1 MTSYQKACKTLEI
14 DGVVSIAVVR
24 KQYKLLALKYHPDK
38 NKSDNASAKYQEIK
52 EAHDY
57 LLDNRAFSN
66 DSSTSWSDS
75 STSWSDSSTSWS
87 SSVSSFFET
96 LYNNQHLQKRV
107 FHPLLMRII
116 ETCETKIFENMDSR
130 RANKIYE
137 ILVKYKDAL
146 HLSDDFLKRVYETI
160 RVKVDEV
167 ILLNPNL
174 DDLLNQSV
182 YKHKVEDLCCCY
194 IPLWHSELIYDKH
207 KLVVQ
212 CEPELPENMELDE
225 YNNIHVSL
233 QYNLLEI
240 WGKETIEYSL
250 GNTHTRT
257 FCLDSLKLTKE
268 SQCIV
273 KEREGIPVANDV
285 DIYNVDKISDIYLH
299 ITLC

>member
-1 MTSYQKACKTLEI
+1 MTSYQKACKSLEI
-14 DGVVSIAVVR
+14 EDVLSIAVVR

-38 NKSDNASAKYQEIK
+38 NKSTDASAKYQEIK

-57 LLDNRAFSN
+57 LLKYLDNHAF
-66 DSSTSWSDS
+66 TGDS

-137 ILVKYKDAL
+137 ILVKYKDSL

-160 RVKVDEV
+160 RVKVDAV

-182 YKHKVEDLCCCY
+182 YKYKVDDLLCCY

-212 CEPELPENMELDE
+212 CEPELQDNIELDE

-233 QYNLLEI
+233 QYNLTDI
-240 WGKETIEYSL
+240 WGKERIEFPL
-250 GNTHTRT
+250 GNTQTRT

-273 KEREGIPVANDV
+273 REREGIPVANTV
-285 DIYNVDKISDIYLH
+285 DIYNVDQLSDIYLH

>member
-14 DGVVSIAVVR
+14 EGVVSIAIVR

-38 NKSDNASAKYQEIK
+38 NKSTDASAKYQEIK

-57 LLDNRAFSN
+57 LLKYLDNHHAFAN
-66 DSSTSWSDS
+66 DSFMSG
-75 STSWSDSSTSWS
+75 SSTSWS

-160 RVKVDEV
+160 RVKADAV

-174 DDLLNQSV
+174 DDLLNQLV
-182 YKHKVEDLCCCY
+182 YKYKLDDLLYCY

-212 CEPELPENMELDE
+212 CEPELQDNVELDE

-233 QYNLLEI
+233 KYNLIDI
-240 WGKETIEYSL
+240 WGKETIEFPL
-250 GNTHTRT
+250 GNTQTRT

-268 SQCIV
+268 CQCIV
-273 KEREGIPVANDV
+273 KEREGIPVANTV
-285 DIYNVDKISDIYLH
+285 DIYSVDKISDIYLH

>member
-14 DGVVSIAVVR
+14 EDVLSIAVVR

-38 NKSDNASAKYQEIK
+38 NKSTDASAKYQEIK

-57 LLDNRAFSN
+57 LLKYLDNHVF
-66 DSSTSWSDS
+66 TSDS
-75 STSWSDSSTSWS
+75 FTSDSSTSWS

-137 ILVKYKDAL
+137 ILVKYKDSL

-160 RVKVDEV
+160 RVKVDAV

-182 YKHKVEDLCCCY
+182 YKYKVDDLLCCY

-212 CEPELPENMELDE
+212 CEPELQDNIELDE

-233 QYNLLEI
+233 QYKLIDI
-240 WGKETIEYSL
+240 WGKERIEFPL
-250 GNTHTRT
+250 GNTQIRT

-273 KEREGIPVANDV
+273 REREGIPVANTV
-285 DIYNVDKISDIYLH
+285 DIYNVDQLSDIYLH

>member
-1 MTSYQKACKTLEI
+1 M
-14 DGVVSIAVVR
+14 R
-24 KQYKLLALKYHPDK
+24 
-38 NKSDNASAKYQEIK
+38 
-52 EAHDY
+52 
-57 LLDNRAFSN
+57 
-66 DSSTSWSDS
+66 
-75 STSWSDSSTSWS
+75 DSSTSWS

-160 RVKVDEV
+160 RVKADAI

-174 DDLLNQSV
+174 DDLLNQLV
-182 YKHKVEDLCCCY
+182 YKYKVDDLLCCY

-212 CEPELPENMELDE
+212 CEPELQDNIELDE

-233 QYNLLEI
+233 KYNLIDI
-240 WGKETIEYSL
+240 WGKETIEFPL
-250 GNTHTRT
+250 GNTQTRT

-268 SQCIV
+268 CQCIV
-273 KEREGIPVANDV
+273 KEREGIPVANTV
-285 DIYNVDKISDIYLH
+285 DIYSVDKISDIYLH

>member
-66 DSSTSWSDS
+66 DS

-250 GNTHTRT
+250 GNTHTLAL
-257 FCLDSLKLTKE
+257 FVWILS
-268 SQCIV
+268 
-273 KEREGIPVANDV
+273 N
-285 DIYNVDKISDIYLH
+285 
-299 ITLC
+299 